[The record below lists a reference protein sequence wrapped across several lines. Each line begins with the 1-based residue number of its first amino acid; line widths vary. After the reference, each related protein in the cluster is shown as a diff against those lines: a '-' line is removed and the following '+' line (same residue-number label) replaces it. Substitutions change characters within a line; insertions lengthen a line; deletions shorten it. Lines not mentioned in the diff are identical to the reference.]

1 MVRHVSCLIV
11 HMTAWR
17 GDQRASGILGG
28 AVTLWV
34 AVAAVIVAVPAL
46 SVSKQLFAAAVIGVA
61 GAVIFGFTL
70 IAMVARKYIQNRRT
84 RRYLKEERALIV
96 EIRQALEIVERDLAP
111 SSERSGSLDAD
122 TRTVNQ
128 LAAKIKATD
137 GIHPFAINV
146 ADYVYN
152 HTFRPQEPDA
162 SAGTVIGAKE
172 RCDRAF
178 DGYDQLEQERTT
190 AGRWLKHWVRH
201 PNPSPKNTAVSGRKF
216 RVLTGTGVR
225 IPRGKHKAIADVEGT
240 YSGDNTVPKAITSPK
255 PEGESEMSGVSTLP
269 VAVGYQEKLA
279 LLKSQLSNLEDMPVL
294 PRYITGDAI
303 YQWRDHA
310 LDWTV
315 ETRRT
320 LTLAVDLAS
329 IHERRTHRSGRLAQA
344 SDDAEVGLRA
354 MRGLIDQLGES
365 ADISEFRRQ
374 RETVIAAIADIVAY
388 AAGM

>member
-1 MVRHVSCLIV
+1 M
-11 HMTAWR
+11 
-17 GDQRASGILGG
+17 
-28 AVTLWV
+28 
-34 AVAAVIVAVPAL
+34 
-46 SVSKQLFAAAVIGVA
+46 
-61 GAVIFGFTL
+61 IFGFTL

-122 TRTVNQ
+122 MRTVNQ

-269 VAVGYQEKLA
+269 EFAVGYQEKLA
-279 LLKSQLSNLEDMPVL
+279 LLKSQLGNLEDMPVL

-344 SDDAEVGLRA
+344 SDDAEVGLEGYARPD
-354 MRGLIDQLGES
+354 RSTGGVSGYQR
-365 ADISEFRRQ
+365 ISEAARDSHSRHRRYRRIRCGYVATASEQMLPASDDIPGSNDTSAGGSEKQ
-374 RETVIAAIADIVAY
+374 RPPPSTPTFDPKLMAQLSICSR
-388 AAGM
+388 GTL